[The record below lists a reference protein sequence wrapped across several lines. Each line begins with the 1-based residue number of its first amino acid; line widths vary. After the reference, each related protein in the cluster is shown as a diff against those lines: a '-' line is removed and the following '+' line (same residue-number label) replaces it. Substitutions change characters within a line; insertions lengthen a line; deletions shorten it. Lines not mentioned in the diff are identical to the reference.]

1 MGMAASLDSYFENA
15 LASVHTSL
23 PGKVVEYDEAKHRA
37 KVKPATRLLMSNGV
51 KIELPELLDVPVIF
65 PSAKSFDLEF
75 PLDKDDGVL
84 LVFQE
89 LDISEWKNEEK
100 NAVALTSSRFNLDS
114 AIAIP
119 GMFAKPKEGQVRIH
133 ISKEGVLTWS
143 AKKIV
148 FNGQLVVNDNLIARK
163 DIFVGEGVGP
173 GVSLKNHTHITP
185 AGPSHAPSPLDP
197 IPPEEE

>member
-1 MGMAASLDSYFENA
+1 MSMQSALDSYMAGA
-15 LASVHTSL
+15 LSSVHTAL
-23 PGKVVEYDEAKHRA
+23 PGKVLSYDEVKHRA
-37 KVKPATRLLMSNGV
+37 KVKPATRMLMDNGV

-84 LVFQE
+84 LIFQE
-89 LDISEWKNEEK
+89 LDISEWKADESTPTS
-100 NAVALTSSRFNLDS
+100 VTSSRFNLDS

-148 FNGQLVVNDNLIARK
+148 FDGQLVVNEDLIARK
-163 DIFVGEGVGP
+163 DVFVGEGVGP
-173 GVSLKNHTHITP
+173 GVSLKQHIHPTP
-185 AGPSHAPSPLDP
+185 AGPSSPPNPLTP